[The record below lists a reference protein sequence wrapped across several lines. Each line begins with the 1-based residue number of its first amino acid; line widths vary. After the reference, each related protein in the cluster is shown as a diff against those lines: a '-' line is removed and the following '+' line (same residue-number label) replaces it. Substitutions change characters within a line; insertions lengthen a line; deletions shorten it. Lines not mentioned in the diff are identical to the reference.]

1 MNLLRRFDVVHGA
14 NNTLTWDDGEPGG
27 YTRVRT
33 EDGLWMVK
41 SIAAT
46 PEEQRQREADALR
59 RELTGVEF
67 RLAHLDDEPPW
78 WQLELP
84 SPETIERE
92 RTSLTNTRQTILSE
106 LELRKE
112 RNTNV
117 NVSGKRELQERRA
130 RAEAIAARKQLEVD
144 SGFGDGRVD
153 VDAVVRSEIQT
164 ELEDIGR
171 HKNSLALELEPLI
184 AARTRANVL
193 EQELAGLEDRERS
206 LVQQLKAA

>member
-1 MNLLRRFDVVHGA
+1 V
-14 NNTLTWDDGEPGG
+14 
-27 YTRVRT
+27 
-33 EDGLWMVK
+33 
-41 SIAAT
+41 
-46 PEEQRQREADALR
+46 
-59 RELTGVEF
+59 
-67 RLAHLDDEPPW
+67 
-78 WQLELP
+78 
-84 SPETIERE
+84 
-92 RTSLTNTRQTILSE
+92 
-106 LELRKE
+106 KE